1 MRGGFETSFP
11 LDPIKSH
18 ITSRWIHEIS
28 QAQSSVLR
36 NPPPADR
43 SSPQHEHNAA
53 PWFISCSIYPF
64 KMNWINELSIKSM
77 TLKHDGLLR
86 LSSGNAETPF
96 NEECIGLIG
105 RQMRSEYKWCSVWSS
120 SGHGYCVH
128 EYFCLFFCFVFFWLG
143 NFPHNFS
150 PRFPK
155 SQLLTCCYIISLKE
169 FLEALELLCM
179 NNPRQITKSTSKQ
192 KCKALEDEKTTV

>member
-1 MRGGFETSFP
+1 MTPNTGSQVPQIILQSTAKFIICGVLIKFKLLLWSMRGGFETSFP

-128 EYFCLFFCFVFFWLG
+128 EYFCLFFCFVFF
-143 NFPHNFS
+143 
-150 PRFPK
+150 
-155 SQLLTCCYIISLKE
+155 
-169 FLEALELLCM
+169 
-179 NNPRQITKSTSKQ
+179 
-192 KCKALEDEKTTV
+192 D